1 MKYLSSLALAGF
13 LLTGCGKTSPEITA
27 AEQKLNA
34 IEKEINDLKAAGTAN
49 PRISQLEQQ
58 LAAARQEIAAA
69 KSAPAS
75 GGATGTPPA
84 APVAP
89 TAPKPREFTIP
100 AGTKFKVRTTN
111 TLSTKSARAGDAV
124 TATLAEPITI
134 DGVEL
139 APKGSTVRGVITDS
153 DAGGR
158 VKGRASIAF
167 TVKAILPEGGGE
179 IPVVTSS
186 PEFVAKSTVK
196 RDVVRGGIMTGVGAA
211 IGAIAGGGKGAAIGA
226 GAGAAAGTGTAMAT
240 RGEAAVIPAES
251 VVNFELREPAKITI
265 LPRP

>member
-1 MKYLSSLALAGF
+1 MKYISSLALASL

-34 IEKEINDLKAAGTAN
+34 IEKEINDLKASGTAN

-58 LAAARQEIAAA
+58 LATARQEIAAA
-69 KSAPAS
+69 KTAPTA
-75 GGATGTPPA
+75 APN

-89 TAPKPREFTIP
+89 AAPKPREFTIP
-100 AGTKFKVRTTN
+100 AGAKIRIRTTN
-111 TLSTKSARAGDAV
+111 TLSTKSSKAGDAV
-124 TATLAEPITI
+124 EATLAEPITV

-139 APKGSTVRGVITDS
+139 APKGSTVRGVVTES

-158 VKGRASIAF
+158 VKGRASIAI
-167 TVKAILPEGGGE
+167 TIKSILPTGGGE

-240 RGEAAVIPAES
+240 RGDAAVIPAES
-251 VVNFELREPAKITI
+251 LVNFELREPAKISI